1 MKIAKYLLALAF
13 GAAATTASAQ
23 YAIDWY
29 KISGGGGA
37 SSGGRFSLT
46 GTIGQH
52 DAGGTMSGGHY
63 SLAGGFW
70 GQVSAVQTP
79 GAPTLYISRSGNRVT
94 VFWEAVSG
102 WILAQNAN
110 LAAPGGWSASAG
122 VTTADGTNSLTIP
135 APAGNL
141 FFRLFQP

>member
-1 MKIAKYLLALAF
+1 MKVMHLLSALAF
-13 GAAATTASAQ
+13 GAVAATASAQ

-29 KISGGGGA
+29 KISGGGA

-52 DAGGTMSGGHY
+52 DACGTMSGGHY

-70 GQVSAVQTP
+70 GQVSVVQTP
-79 GAPTLYISRSGNRVT
+79 GAPALYLSRSANRVT

-102 WILAQNAN
+102 WTLVQNAN

-122 VTTADGTNSLTIP
+122 VTAANGTNSLTIP

-141 FFRLFQP
+141 FFRLSQP